1 MNVLLGHSPTYL
13 SHSPAT
19 VAQPTQSLKK
29 NRTNL
34 QAVTASLHSS
44 LPHGGEPMVSAAF
57 W

>member
-19 VAQPTQSLKK
+19 VAQPTQSSKK